1 MSTKVCFV
9 CGKDV
14 AALPRVRD
22 NEGRY
27 ACRSCVREEVTSSAP
42 AKQQSPRK
50 TSARPPSKQPAGAP
64 QADEAASGAA
74 DNYFSN
80 IQQNACPKCGT
91 VLGVGT
97 KVCFSCGFD
106 SATGETLT
114 TKIVAPPKAERDPG
128 EKSPRKFKIDSGPG
142 VNFLIGFV
150 PLAALFGLGFVNKEI
165 IYVYLVVAAVLGIW
179 TYIGSLVC
187 AFRDE
192 DTVWAILGI
201 VGIVIPFVSL
211 AMLIYGLVI
220 TQRSSLRILWLLSI
234 LASVGSGVLFASLR
248 DQNRAAAGLPP
259 VNATQPD
266 AEPEPDG
273 GN

>member
-1 MSTKVCFV
+1 MSTKVCFL
-9 CGKDV
+9 CGRDV

-22 NEGRY
+22 SEGRY
-27 ACRSCVREEVTSSAP
+27 ACRSCAPDDAKSS
-42 AKQQSPRK
+42 
-50 TSARPPSKQPAGAP
+50 TSATPTKKP
-64 QADEAASGAA
+64 AASKPIAKPA
-74 DNYFSN
+74 PKAQASSTTDDYFSN
-80 IQQNACPKCGT
+80 FQQNACPKCGT
-91 VLGVGT
+91 VLGAGT

-106 SATGETLT
+106 AATGETLT
-114 TKIVAPPKAERDPG
+114 TKVVEAPKAPRDPAA
-128 EKSPRKFKIDSGPG
+128 KARRKFNIDSGPG
-142 VNFLIGFV
+142 VQFLIGFV
-150 PLAALFGLGFVNKEI
+150 PLAALFGLGFVNKEW

-179 TYIGSLVC
+179 SYIGSLVC

-192 DTVWAILGI
+192 DTTWAILGI

-234 LASVGSGVLFASLR
+234 IASIGSGVLFASLR

-259 VNATQPD
+259 VNATQP
-266 AEPEPDG
+266 ESEPDSDA